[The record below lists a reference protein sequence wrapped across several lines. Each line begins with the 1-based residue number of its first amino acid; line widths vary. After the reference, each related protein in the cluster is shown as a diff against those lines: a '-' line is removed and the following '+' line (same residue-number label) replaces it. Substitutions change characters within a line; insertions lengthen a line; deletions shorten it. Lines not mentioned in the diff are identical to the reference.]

1 MCQLTVKNRGEREKE
16 VLSIQIWI
24 RILSIQVRFWVLALI
39 FFFFFLVTILLSK
52 HDENYKFT
60 EIFYSHNMDPILP
73 VLRWSCPK
81 LFESLRLE
89 TESKSKS
96 LTSESKTKTKQSQVL
111 RPRLVSRPPT
121 LGMEG
126 EGKDVRKGSGEVQM
140 RRKERE

>member
-1 MCQLTVKNRGEREKE
+1 MNACIARETFVFTVFRRVFHSTLKLELCRHACRRRDPIISTCRYGKNMPTTA
-16 VLSIQIWI
+16 LLIIW
-24 RILSIQVRFWVLALI
+24 
-39 FFFFFLVTILLSK
+39 T
-52 HDENYKFT
+52 
-60 EIFYSHNMDPILP
+60 PILP

-81 LFESLRLE
+81 SFESLRLE